1 VVGMCGAMEALNDAG
16 LLDAFTYACGL
27 SGSAWCVFCVGHRT
41 CERKLL
47 TYRV

>member
-27 SGSAWCVFCVGHRT
+27 SGSAWCAIFIRDSN
-41 CERKLL
+41 
-47 TYRV
+47 